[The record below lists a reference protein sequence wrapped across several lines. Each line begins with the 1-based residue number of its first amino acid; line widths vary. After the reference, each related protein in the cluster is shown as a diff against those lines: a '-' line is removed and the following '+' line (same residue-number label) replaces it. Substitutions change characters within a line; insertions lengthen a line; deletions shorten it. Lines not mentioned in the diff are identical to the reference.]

1 MSSKIL
7 FDLFCFMCMSPLLTL
22 YIYIPIKKVAFAE
35 FYFLKRSFRISLFL
49 NFQILR
55 PTVTCFVC
63 LFFFLFACLY
73 FSSNKAQSSKQ

>member
-1 MSSKIL
+1 MSSRIL
-7 FDLFCFMCMSPLLTL
+7 FDLFCFMCVD
-22 YIYIPIKKVAFAE
+22 IYIPIKKVAFVE

-63 LFFFLFACLY
+63 LFFCLFACLY

>member
-7 FDLFCFMCMSPLLTL
+7 FDLFCFMCI

-63 LFFFLFACLY
+63 LFFCLFACLY

>member
-7 FDLFCFMCMSPLLTL
+7 FDLFCFLYIYI

-63 LFFFLFACLY
+63 LFFCLFACLY